1 MTHGGVRPQAM
12 NGPLFASAGGRDD
25 QRASSIVN
33 SPCLDCRDF
42 PSFEAEIA
50 GGFECALKIGEML
63 GVF

>member
-1 MTHGGVRPQAM
+1 M

-33 SPCLDCRDF
+33 SPGIDCRNF

-50 GGFECALKIGEML
+50 GEFECAVKIGEMS

>member
-1 MTHGGVRPQAM
+1 M
-12 NGPLFASAGGRDD
+12 NGLLFASAAARDD
-25 QRASSIVN
+25 QRASSIIN
-33 SPCLDCRDF
+33 SPGVDCRNF